1 MNSAA
6 LVAKKMRDMSIKDED
21 ILTSKAF
28 GSYMETLL
36 SIPCKAIRRRV
47 PKVNMQAPED
57 EPQALG
63 CTDGRV
69 IYLNPLHPIITHLET
84 RTLKTR
90 MLIGVLT
97 HEFGHYRFTDTAGS
111 HAAISAICE
120 NKWIPVLP
128 EELDDDCTIAV
139 EEVKEYIS
147 ENPDRLGNVTKL
159 WHDIYNILEDCY
171 IEECLYRVMSGILID
186 GLNTV
191 RAYQRDTMMPLKD
204 ILEGLA
210 SGKFLMYDAV
220 TALLLGYGKFG
231 TLKCDTKNPE
241 ERDSEPVEWIN
252 KARRYVDQ
260 ILYASSTKRRLLG
273 VHLTFLTLWPIVK
286 EKLLSMPVDDD
297 SSMDSEASGDMRSS
311 SKDTSGEG
319 TSPRPVAVSKD
330 EDTGSSGSR
339 KSRSE
344 LSEDL
349 FGDSSS
355 SDKDKDESDADADG
369 TDDGSSEDADPGDS
383 TAGKH
388 SDKPDD
394 TSTEEGEVELPA
406 DEGASTFSEVE
417 ESFSDEEISSV
428 MSRIERDMKEEKAVS
443 EVNDELTKELDKESS
458 ELDYGAAHR
467 GLSTSVSR
475 VKNVSERAIS
485 TYNETMGS
493 IEKIAEIMA
502 RRVKPYLRK
511 NDGDNAMDMTGF
523 FSGSKFDATRLV
535 YNDYRVF
542 KHATTP
548 LPDNK
553 IAVSILID
561 ESASMGGKRI
571 EMARA
576 AAIALYSFCEKCE
589 LACSVIGHTSKF
601 GVGDLELSI
610 YADFDTPDKLDKYR
624 LLNIQAKQDNRD
636 GAAILF
642 AGEHLL
648 KRPEKTKILFIISD
662 GAPCATRYHGRAA
675 EADMANI
682 ANGLSRR
689 GAKIF
694 TAAIGSDKENIHRIF
709 GTGFLDITS
718 LETLPEQMLALV
730 KRYIR

>member
-111 HAAISAICE
+111 HAAIRAICE
-120 NKWIPVLP
+120 NKWFPVLP

-231 TLKCDTKNPE
+231 TLKCDTKKPE

-355 SDKDKDESDADADG
+355 SDKDKDESDADG
-369 TDDGSSEDADPGDS
+369 TDDGSSEDAEPGDS

-394 TSTEEGEVELPA
+394 TSTEEGEVDIPA
-406 DEGASTFSEVE
+406 DEGASTFSEAE

-443 EVNDELTKELDKESS
+443 EVNDELTKELGKESS
-458 ELDYGAAHR
+458 ELDYGSAHR
-467 GLSTSVSR
+467 GLSISVSR

-561 ESASMGGKRI
+561 ESGSMGGKRI

-576 AAIALYSFCEKCE
+576 AAVALYSFCEKCE

-601 GVGDLELSI
+601 GVGNLELSI

-662 GAPCATRYHGRAA
+662 GAPCATGYHGRAA

>member
-1 MNSAA
+1 
-6 LVAKKMRDMSIKDED
+6 MRDMSIKDED

-47 PKVNMQAPED
+47 PNVNMQAPED

-111 HAAISAICE
+111 HAAIRAICE
-120 NKWIPVLP
+120 NKWFPVLP

-355 SDKDKDESDADADG
+355 SDKDKDESDADG

-394 TSTEEGEVELPA
+394 TSTEEGEVDIPA
-406 DEGASTFSEVE
+406 DEGASTFSEAE

-443 EVNDELTKELDKESS
+443 EVNDELTKELGKESS
-458 ELDYGAAHR
+458 ELDYGSAHR

-542 KHATTP
+542 
-548 LPDNK
+548 
-553 IAVSILID
+553 
-561 ESASMGGKRI
+561 
-571 EMARA
+571 
-576 AAIALYSFCEKCE
+576 
-589 LACSVIGHTSKF
+589 
-601 GVGDLELSI
+601 
-610 YADFDTPDKLDKYR
+610 
-624 LLNIQAKQDNRD
+624 
-636 GAAILF
+636 
-642 AGEHLL
+642 
-648 KRPEKTKILFIISD
+648 
-662 GAPCATRYHGRAA
+662 
-675 EADMANI
+675 
-682 ANGLSRR
+682 
-689 GAKIF
+689 
-694 TAAIGSDKENIHRIF
+694 
-709 GTGFLDITS
+709 
-718 LETLPEQMLALV
+718 
-730 KRYIR
+730 

>member
-120 NKWIPVLP
+120 NKWFPVLP

-355 SDKDKDESDADADG
+355 SDKDKDESDADG

-428 MSRIERDMKEEKAVS
+428 MYRIERDMKEEKAVS
-443 EVNDELTKELDKESS
+443 EVNDELTKELGKESS

>member
-47 PKVNMQAPED
+47 PKVNMQVPED

-69 IYLNPLHPIITHLET
+69 IYLNPFHPIITHLET
-84 RTLKTR
+84 RPLKTR

-120 NKWIPVLP
+120 NKWFPVLP

-147 ENPDRLGNVTKL
+147 DNPDRLGNVTKL

-191 RAYQRDTMMPLKD
+191 RAYQRDTMMPLKN
-204 ILEGLA
+204 ILDGLA

-241 ERDSEPVEWIN
+241 ERDSEPVQWIN

-355 SDKDKDESDADADG
+355 SDKDKDESDADG

-443 EVNDELTKELDKESS
+443 EVNDELTKELSKESS

>member
-6 LVAKKMRDMSIKDED
+6 LVANKMRDMSIKDED

-120 NKWIPVLP
+120 NKWFPVLP

-443 EVNDELTKELDKESS
+443 EVNDELTKELGKESS

>member
-47 PKVNMQAPED
+47 PNVNMQAPED

-111 HAAISAICE
+111 HAAIRAICE
-120 NKWIPVLP
+120 NKWFPVLP

-319 TSPRPVAVSKD
+319 TSPRPVPVSKD

-355 SDKDKDESDADADG
+355 SDKDKDESDADG

-394 TSTEEGEVELPA
+394 TSTEEGEVDIPA

-443 EVNDELTKELDKESS
+443 EVNDELTKELGKESS

-648 KRPEKTKILFIISD
+648 KRAEKTKILFIISD

>member
-120 NKWIPVLP
+120 NKWFPVLP

-286 EKLLSMPVDDD
+286 EKLISMPVDDD

-383 TAGKH
+383 TAVKH

-443 EVNDELTKELDKESS
+443 EVNDELTKELGKESS

-493 IEKIAEIMA
+493 IEKNAEIMA

>member
-120 NKWIPVLP
+120 NKWFPVLP

-443 EVNDELTKELDKESS
+443 EVNDELTKELGKESS

-589 LACSVIGHTSKF
+589 LACSVIGHTSQF

-610 YADFDTPDKLDKYR
+610 YAYFDTPDKLDKYR

>member
-1 MNSAA
+1 M
-6 LVAKKMRDMSIKDED
+6 
-21 ILTSKAF
+21 
-28 GSYMETLL
+28 
-36 SIPCKAIRRRV
+36 
-47 PKVNMQAPED
+47 
-57 EPQALG
+57 
-63 CTDGRV
+63 
-69 IYLNPLHPIITHLET
+69 H
-84 RTLKTR
+84 
-90 MLIGVLT
+90 
-97 HEFGHYRFTDTAGS
+97 
-111 HAAISAICE
+111 
-120 NKWIPVLP
+120 
-128 EELDDDCTIAV
+128 
-139 EEVKEYIS
+139 
-147 ENPDRLGNVTKL
+147 
-159 WHDIYNILEDCY
+159 
-171 IEECLYRVMSGILID
+171 
-186 GLNTV
+186 
-191 RAYQRDTMMPLKD
+191 
-204 ILEGLA
+204 
-210 SGKFLMYDAV
+210 
-220 TALLLGYGKFG
+220 
-231 TLKCDTKNPE
+231 
-241 ERDSEPVEWIN
+241 
-252 KARRYVDQ
+252 
-260 ILYASSTKRRLLG
+260 
-273 VHLTFLTLWPIVK
+273 
-286 EKLLSMPVDDD
+286 
-297 SSMDSEASGDMRSS
+297 
-311 SKDTSGEG
+311 
-319 TSPRPVAVSKD
+319 
-330 EDTGSSGSR
+330 
-339 KSRSE
+339 
-344 LSEDL
+344 
-349 FGDSSS
+349 
-355 SDKDKDESDADADG
+355 
-369 TDDGSSEDADPGDS
+369 
-383 TAGKH
+383 
-388 SDKPDD
+388 
-394 TSTEEGEVELPA
+394 
-406 DEGASTFSEVE
+406 E

-443 EVNDELTKELDKESS
+443 EVNDELTKELSKESS

>member
-120 NKWIPVLP
+120 NKWFPVLP

-147 ENPDRLGNVTKL
+147 DNPDRLGNVTKL

-191 RAYQRDTMMPLKD
+191 RAYQRDTMMPLKN

-210 SGKFLMYDAV
+210 SDKFLMYDAV

-241 ERDSEPVEWIN
+241 ERDSEPVQWIN

-273 VHLTFLTLWPIVK
+273 VHLTFLALWPIVK

-394 TSTEEGEVELPA
+394 TSTEEGEVDLPD

-443 EVNDELTKELDKESS
+443 EVNDELTKELSKESS
-458 ELDYGAAHR
+458 ELDYGSAHR

-511 NDGDNAMDMTGF
+511 NDGDNAMDMTWF

-561 ESASMGGKRI
+561 ESGSMGGKRI